1 MKLISR
7 IKNVVDLRENLI
19 VLDNVK
25 NFPVFMGCVL
35 HDPEDDICG
44 DLTWAISKNTGVI
57 QLTKLI
63 PLDILNNINSS
74 AIFWE

>member
-7 IKNVVDLRENLI
+7 IKNVVVLREDLI

-35 HDPEDDICG
+35 HDLEDDICA
-44 DLTWAISKNTGVI
+44 DMTWAISKNTGVI